1 MLAFMQKNTSR
12 PRLLIAA
19 IVLTGLLAISV
30 FFAIK
35 DRQSPQLAP
44 GSILILPVS
53 VELNAL
59 ELDSL
64 ELNSPELDSLEL
76 NALELD
82 SLELNSPELESD
94 NNDWQAYAQ
103 MEQVILAL
111 GTSAQYPVLQ
121 VEDVISML
129 SQAESYIQD
138 PEPIDLNR
146 LFTLSGSSLIV
157 ESSLSLEAKQYRL
170 QYRFLSAKKVI
181 TGSIKGASISAVQ
194 KELAERIQDFA
205 GQPFS
210 QNAQRQQ
217 AWFSNPQ
224 LINALEQI
232 QYAQLDDAQSSLN
245 ELLAQSPNNLIAI
258 RRLAELIMA
267 QSEELDDKGA
277 QEKLAISKQWLD
289 RGISAANDT
298 NNQRQLARLKFALAQ
313 NKLKNGELE
322 LAISEL
328 SQARILA
335 ANTQDWLYLGYI
347 SNWSGHIYQRLNRY
361 KNANAQ
367 YQLSFDYQQKVGYP
381 AGQVAALNNLAKL
394 QMLQHN
400 YSLAYKAIKQS
411 VAIVTQRDLSQLREP
426 TFTLLAQIE
435 DKL

>member
-59 ELDSL
+59 ELDSV

-76 NALELD
+76 A
-82 SLELNSPELESD
+82 SPELESD

-111 GTSAQYPVLQ
+111 GTSTQYPVLQ

-194 KELAERIQDFA
+194 KELTERIQDFA

-217 AWFSNPQ
+217 AWFSNP
-224 LINALEQI
+224 
-232 QYAQLDDAQSSLN
+232 
-245 ELLAQSPNNLIAI
+245 
-258 RRLAELIMA
+258 
-267 QSEELDDKGA
+267 
-277 QEKLAISKQWLD
+277 
-289 RGISAANDT
+289 
-298 NNQRQLARLKFALAQ
+298 
-313 NKLKNGELE
+313 
-322 LAISEL
+322 
-328 SQARILA
+328 
-335 ANTQDWLYLGYI
+335 
-347 SNWSGHIYQRLNRY
+347 
-361 KNANAQ
+361 
-367 YQLSFDYQQKVGYP
+367 
-381 AGQVAALNNLAKL
+381 
-394 QMLQHN
+394 
-400 YSLAYKAIKQS
+400 
-411 VAIVTQRDLSQLREP
+411 
-426 TFTLLAQIE
+426 
-435 DKL
+435 